1 MIIFLLLLLVAVSV
15 SISRLC
21 YDTDSVTSRS
31 FLTGQSSFVCN
42 REPFYTDGW
51 NRNWTTKRW
60 GSYASDGHDCSAS
73 DEEPMTVGAGWLS
86 GRESDSEGLGFDPKL
101 MIVLECINLSLYLS
115 QYLLL
120 SVCLS
125 VCLPAC
131 LPACLSVCLSVSAC
145 VSWALYTCM
154 PIK

>member
-1 MIIFLLLLLVAVSV
+1 
-15 SISRLC
+15 
-21 YDTDSVTSRS
+21 
-31 FLTGQSSFVCN
+31 
-42 REPFYTDGW
+42 
-51 NRNWTTKRW
+51 
-60 GSYASDGHDCSAS
+60 
-73 DEEPMTVGAGWLS
+73 MTVGAGWLS

-145 VSWALYTCM
+145 VS
-154 PIK
+154 